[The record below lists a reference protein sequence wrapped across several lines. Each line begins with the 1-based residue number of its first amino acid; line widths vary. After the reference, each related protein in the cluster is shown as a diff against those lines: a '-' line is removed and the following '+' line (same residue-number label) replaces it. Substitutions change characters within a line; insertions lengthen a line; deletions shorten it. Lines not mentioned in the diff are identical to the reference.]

1 MSEKYKFLDPEGL
14 YFTTTTTV
22 GWIDVFTRPEFK
34 QIVID
39 SLRYCQ
45 NEKGLVIYGWCLMTS
60 HLHMIV
66 RTEKEPLPR
75 IMGDFKKFTSSALIK
90 AIDQTGESRREWML
104 RLFGEEADSLRRIVN
119 YKVWQD
125 GNHPIL
131 LTKRKF
137 SRQRLEYIHNNPV
150 VEEIVSEPAHYLYS
164 SARDYEGR
172 KGLIEIELLR

>member
-34 QIVID
+34 QFVID

-75 IMGDFKKFTSSALIK
+75 IMGDFKKFTSRH
-90 AIDQTGESRREWML
+90 Q
-104 RLFGEEADSLRRIVN
+104 
-119 YKVWQD
+119 
-125 GNHPIL
+125 
-131 LTKRKF
+131 
-137 SRQRLEYIHNNPV
+137 
-150 VEEIVSEPAHYLYS
+150 AH
-164 SARDYEGR
+164 
-172 KGLIEIELLR
+172 